1 MFAPSSQRERAMSS
15 RMPQLPGAFPGAMV
29 IVDATGKIL
38 QASAPALSLFG
49 FREGQLTG
57 TPIQALFPG
66 QPAPFPGRRSR
77 RDQAGY
83 CLDLVG
89 SRGDSSRFRA
99 AVTVMPMRGEHGVAA
114 VITIRELT
122 NERQAQSVLEPGLE
136 MLLWEAQDRRAMLCR
151 LIWDK
156 EREWARIAAGIH
168 DDTIRATAAAS
179 LRLQQLRIRLRDR
192 VALQTLDEV
201 EEALSVSLHRL
212 RLLIFDFRPP
222 GLEHGSLGAALRV
235 SLEQMHADTGIAY
248 RLDDKGSALVSSSTA
263 LLIYR
268 TVREALVNVRKH
280 ARASTVAVELL
291 EVEGGC
297 LIRVVD
303 DGVGYDPA
311 DVEGRACHL
320 GLVLMR
326 ERAVLAGGW
335 CRLESS
341 PGAGTTVEFWVP
353 LGESFAVPA
362 AGHDG
367 AGRPS
372 SHKRAVKGVHE
383 TGVTAPAA
391 GCIATGRIEDGQSPG

>member
-1 MFAPSSQRERAMSS
+1 MNSMFAPSGQRERAMKS
-15 RMPQLPGAFPGAMV
+15 RAPRLPGAFPGAMV
-29 IVDATGKIL
+29 IVDAMGKIL

-77 RDQAGY
+77 RDKGGY

-99 AVTVMPMRGEHGVAA
+99 AVTVMPIRGEHSAAA

-122 NERQAQSVLEPGLE
+122 DARQAQSVLRSGLE

-151 LIWDK
+151 LIWGREK
-156 EREWARIAAGIH
+156 EWARIAAGIH
-168 DDTIRATAAAS
+168 DDTIRATATAS
-179 LRLQQLRIRLRDR
+179 LRLQQLRLRLRDR
-192 VALQTLDEV
+192 AALQTLDEV

-248 RLDDKGSALVSSSTA
+248 RLDDKGSALVPSSTA
-263 LLIYR
+263 LLIYG
-268 TVREALVNVRKH
+268 TVREALANVRKH

-311 DVEGRACHL
+311 DVEGRAGHL
-320 GLVLMR
+320 GLVLTR

-335 CRLESS
+335 CRIESS

-353 LGESFAVPA
+353 LGESSTVLA
-362 AGHDG
+362 A
-367 AGRPS
+367 
-372 SHKRAVKGVHE
+372 
-383 TGVTAPAA
+383 
-391 GCIATGRIEDGQSPG
+391 